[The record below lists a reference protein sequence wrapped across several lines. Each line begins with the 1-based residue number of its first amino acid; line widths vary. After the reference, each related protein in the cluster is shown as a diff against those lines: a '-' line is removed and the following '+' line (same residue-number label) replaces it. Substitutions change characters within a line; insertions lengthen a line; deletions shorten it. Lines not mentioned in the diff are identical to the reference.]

1 VSAAADTKDWNGLL
15 RQFAL
20 SGSGAGLAP
29 EKKANK
35 KLKIRINLRLRFSES
50 VSSAYFF
57 TIPSKSQ
64 ALRPFK

>member
-29 EKKANK
+29 EKKRK
-35 KLKIRINLRLRFSES
+35 QKIKNPYYLRLRFSES